1 MSTNTCKSDSK
12 VEGRSSHML
21 QHSPTVQHSPIR
33 KDGKRRSHKKIAKIK
48 STSQPLLWIKYEIV
62 ANEGEVKEKTRKT
75 RVRRGERVEHNE
87 G

>member
-21 QHSPTVQHSPIR
+21 QLANCTALANQE
-33 KDGKRRSHKKIAKIK
+33 GWKRRSHKKIAKIK